1 MISKIFKIK
10 NKLGIHA
17 RPAAEFV
24 KTASRF
30 SSDINVAKNDNRVNG
45 KSIMGILML
54 EAAHGTEIEVEI
66 DGQDEEEAMEAMTD
80 LIENRQ
86 FDEE

>member
-30 SSDINVAKNDNRVNG
+30 SSDVNVAKNDQRVNG
-45 KSIMGILML
+45 KSIMGLLML

-66 DGQDEEEAMEAMTD
+66 DGKDEQEAMEAMTD
-80 LIENRQ
+80 LIEIRQ